1 MFLPIWI
8 DETGRNQEKSINE
21 TSVSSIC
28 TDWQIQSIS
37 IKSDLPIFMIYWLT
51 NRYRFLLIDY
61 SGINFSFGLWKVI
74 RCSWGKQIT
83 EISWGEIIDGFYI
96 KLAFCLALPTDKIIV
111 PTKRVKKKSGTRIIA
126 TVDLVITLIA
136 RFWSFWSF
144 SLSCWVKPSHT
155 ALQ

>member
-1 MFLPIWI
+1 MCHRFLPI
-8 DETGRNQEKSINE
+8 DRYNRYQSNQ
-21 TSVSSIC
+21 
-28 TDWQIQSIS
+28 
-37 IKSDLPIFMIYWLT
+37 IYRFSLIYQLT
-51 NRYRFLLIDY
+51 NRYRFLSIDY
-61 SGINFSFGLWKVI
+61 PGINFSFALRKVI
-74 RCSWGKQIT
+74 WCSWGKQIT
-83 EISWGEIIDGFYI
+83 EISWGEIIDAFYI
-96 KLAFCLALPTDKIIV
+96 KLAFCLALPTDKIVV